1 MSDGV
6 LIDREL
12 QALFAE
18 GGICLENAAMPLAAG
33 QIQPASMDLR
43 LGTKG
48 YRVQAS
54 MLPGP
59 GGKLLERIKPLIMY
73 ELDLTEPRLLERG
86 AVYVVPLMEGLKLP
100 NGLLANSSPKSSTGR
115 LDIFVRLITDGG
127 SIYDTIEEGYEG
139 PLFLEIMPL
148 TFPVMVR
155 AGDRLNQLRIR
166 RGNPICS
173 DVELREIHT
182 QTPLIYTAANG
193 EENEPAHMADGLWMS
208 IDLKG
213 RGGEGGDNPIVGYR
227 AKRHTQPVDL
237 AKVQHY
243 AWRDYWEPLRVGDC
257 RPLILYPGEFYIF
270 MSRERL
276 RVPPQLS
283 AELVAYDTR
292 VGELRLHYAGFFDPG
307 FGHDPAGKNNGTA
320 AVLEVRAHDV
330 ACVLEHG
337 QRIGRFVYE
346 RLTGVPNELYGQAIG
361 SNYAG
366 QGLKLAK
373 QFRME

>member
-6 LIDREL
+6 LVDREL
-12 QALFAE
+12 HRLFAE
-18 GGICLENAAMPLAAG
+18 GAIRLAEGAPPLVKG

-43 LGTKG
+43 LGPKA
-48 YRVQAS
+48 YRVQAT

-59 GGKLLERIKPLIMY
+59 GGKVMERIRPLIMA
-73 ELDLTEPRLLERG
+73 EVDLTRPQLLERG
-86 AVYVVPLMEGLKLP
+86 AVYVVPLLEGLKLDVS
-100 NGLLANSSPKSSTGR
+100 LLANSSPKSSTGR
-115 LDIFVRLITDGG
+115 LDIFVRMLTDGG
-127 SIYDTIEEGYEG
+127 SIYDSVSEGYEG

-148 TFPVMVR
+148 TFSVVVR
-155 AGDRLNQLRIR
+155 MGDRLNQLRVR
-166 RGNPICS
+166 RGPTVCG
-173 DVELREIHT
+173 DAELHEIHGN
-182 QTPLIYTAANG
+182 TPLIYSAEKG
-193 EENEPAHMADGLWMS
+193 QEHEPAHMADGLWMS

-213 RGGEGGDNPIVGYR
+213 RSGAAGDSIVGYR
-227 AKRHTQPVDL
+227 AKRHTQPIDL
-237 AKVQHY
+237 ERIQYYVWQEF
-243 AWRDYWEPLRVGDC
+243 WEPLRVTDC

-270 MSRERL
+270 VSRERL
-276 RVPPQLS
+276 RVPPRLS

-307 FGHDPAGKNNGTA
+307 FGHDPAGEEHGTA

-337 QRIGRFVYE
+337 QRMGRFVYE
-346 RLTGVPNELYGQAIG
+346 RLTGEPDTLYGHSIG